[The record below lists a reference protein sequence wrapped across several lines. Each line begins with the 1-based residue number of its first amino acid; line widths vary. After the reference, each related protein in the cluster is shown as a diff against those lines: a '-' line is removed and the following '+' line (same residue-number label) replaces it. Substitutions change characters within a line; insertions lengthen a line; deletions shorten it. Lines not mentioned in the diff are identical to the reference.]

1 MFPLLQMHFSNH
13 CEIKYVIIECLSLS
27 VTGHPQLKKNLGQK
41 QLKNESTLTNI
52 TKAPM

>member
-1 MFPLLQMHFSNH
+1 MDRKFVFCFL
-13 CEIKYVIIECLSLS
+13 
-27 VTGHPQLKKNLGQK
+27 LKKNLGQK